1 MPGSRFRVSRAIGSD
16 VGLLTTH
23 RLSMWHD
30 IHPELDAEIEASKG
44 VTRRWIEE
52 RLSKG
57 RLVGFV
63 VRTKGGQIAGS
74 CCLWIREEQPRPT
87 SPRLEVPY
95 LMSMYTER
103 RFRRKGVARKAVRS
117 AIAWCREHGY
127 ERVILHA
134 SEEGKS
140 LYEALGF
147 KPTTEMR
154 LKLASPATKTSEC
167 TNLASLR

>member
-1 MPGSRFRVSRAIGSD
+1 
-16 VGLLTTH
+16 
-23 RLSMWHD
+23 MWHD
-30 IHPELDAEIEASKG
+30 IHPELDAEIKASMG
-44 VTRRWIEE
+44 MTRMWIEK
-52 RLSKG
+52 RLSRG
-57 RLVGFV
+57 RIVGFV
-63 VRTKGGQIAGS
+63 VRTKDGQVAGS

-95 LMSMYTER
+95 LMSVYTER
-103 RFRRKGVARKAVRS
+103 RFRRKGVAGQAVKS

-127 ERVILHA
+127 ESVILHA

-154 LKLASPATKTSEC
+154 LKLNPRTTKTSEC
-167 TNLASLR
+167 TNGVPFN